1 MGPRRA
7 RFPVYEPSLP
17 LRSLLDTLLG
27 GDIIRVQHVYLL
39 GRGMMQKKLTITLD
53 EAVYEGLQKV
63 IGRRRIS
70 RFIEDLLRP
79 HVLGQDLEA
88 AYQQMAQDEEREAEA
103 LVWAEATV
111 SDVSDDPR

>member
-1 MGPRRA
+1 
-7 RFPVYEPSLP
+7 
-17 LRSLLDTLLG
+17 
-27 GDIIRVQHVYLL
+27 
-39 GRGMMQKKLTITLD
+39 MQKKLTITLD

-88 AYQQMAQDEEREAEA
+88 AYQQMAHDEEREAEA
-103 LVWAEATV
+103 LAWAEATLG
-111 SDVSDDPR
+111 DVSDDPR